1 MANGHY
7 PPNTATTPTTTT
19 TRHTSNIG
27 NAVLFV
33 VYFFPE
39 GTNGWGGFPL
49 RRIAKPRGKGPSL
62 CRPPAPAYS
71 SMHETYT
78 GRGRVV
84 AALEGRTLSLTR
96 SLESRDFSSSQGW
109 SSVRFPAAA
118 FISLLPTARF
128 LSPMATV
135 LLLATVAD
143 TTKLPGR
150 CYSTHSRLVRSLEFR
165 GVSGS
170 WFGSNDQSAHG

>member
-1 MANGHY
+1 MRVVVAEDHVLLRDGL
-7 PPNTATTPTTTT
+7 
-19 TRHTSNIG
+19 TR
-27 NAVLFV
+27 L
-33 VYFFPE
+33 
-39 GTNGWGGFPL
+39 L
-49 RRIAKPRGKGPSL
+49 R
-62 CRPPAPAYS
+62 AYGC
-71 SMHETYT
+71 E
-78 GRGRVV
+78 VV